1 MATQQV
7 RNIVNSQI
15 DNVLAR
21 AKQELQKEGKK
32 KVEELKKKL
41 LTPEEILKKLQTEIN
56 EDSCSPQGR
65 EKFMKIYNKLQGK
78 LKKVQDVLKSALE
91 KIEEIENKIKP
102 LFEGEGPIGQLTTMV
117 NLLKDELMP
126 ALKIIVLAAPAILA
140 AFTGPAASGIGID
153 QAQQKREKAKGTVA
167 VFAGLVASIL
177 GMILYYKSLAEKMLK
192 KLDPIKSKLSAI
204 NDKITEA
211 LLFMVSLLL
220 QYEEGCAE
228 LENLKNSS
236 GETLIPDPNSD
247 SGDLAKYMALLNDRY
262 NNLYNKLQ
270 ESGNKKALK
279 RVYKLKENLEE
290 DYNIS
295 FKIININKS
304 TNKPNRS

>member
-1 MATQQV
+1 
-7 RNIVNSQI
+7 
-15 DNVLAR
+15 
-21 AKQELQKEGKK
+21 
-32 KVEELKKKL
+32 
-41 LTPEEILKKLQTEIN
+41 
-56 EDSCSPQGR
+56 
-65 EKFMKIYNKLQGK
+65 
-78 LKKVQDVLKSALE
+78 
-91 KIEEIENKIKP
+91 
-102 LFEGEGPIGQLTTMV
+102 
-117 NLLKDELMP
+117 MP